1 MQNRKMKV
9 KAVWLYVIT
18 ALMLGTIAAVIYWS
32 DPFSTFSSRER
43 DFAVENIEEVD
54 RIELTSNTNRLSLEK
69 NGEMWRVNGAFE
81 VRSRA
86 MLVLI
91 DALANLQAEAPVSKK
106 QLPRI
111 QEHLLEEGI
120 RVQIFKGRR
129 ELKNFVVSRKD
140 FAKNTYM
147 SMEGAALPYR
157 VHIPA
162 FAGQVATLFQIAQN
176 YWRSPMIFDIK
187 PQEIKQVIVQ
197 YPEKTSAGFEL
208 NAANNGY
215 YTLENTSGNE
225 IESINDDRIARYL
238 AFFQAVKYEKIMA
251 DGEHK
256 LRDSLMKAT
265 PWVHIKVKSHG
276 GDVGTLEVFRKPA
289 SGKKDAFGQR
299 SEFDLDKAYAL
310 LNGSEEIIQI
320 QYFVFD
326 PIFKEIDYFRMP

>member
-32 DPFSTFSSRER
+32 DPFSTFSARER
-43 DFAVENIEEVD
+43 DFAVDDIEEVD
-54 RIELTSNTNRLSLEK
+54 KVELTSNNNSLSLK
-69 NGEMWRVNGAFE
+69 KKGEMWRVNGAFE

-86 MLVLI
+86 MLVLL
-91 DALANLQAEAPVSKK
+91 DALAHLQAGAPVSKK

-120 RVQIFKGRR
+120 RVQVYYGRR
-129 ELKNFVVSRKD
+129 ELKRFIVSRKD
-140 FAKNTYM
+140 FAEKTYM
-147 SMEGAALPYR
+147 LMEGAALPYQ

-162 FAGQVATLFQIAQN
+162 FSGQVATLFQIDQN

-187 PQEIKQVIVQ
+187 PQEIEQVSVQ
-197 YPEKTSAGFEL
+197 YPEKTSSGFEL
-208 NAANNGY
+208 NVTANGY
-215 YTLENTSGNE
+215 YSLQTVSGNE
-225 IESINDDRIARYL
+225 VKSINDERIARYL
-238 AFFQAVKYEKIMA
+238 AFFQAVKYEKILA
-251 DGEHK
+251 DDKHK
-256 LRDSLMKAT
+256 LRDSLMTAT
-265 PWVHIKVKSHG
+265 PWVQIHVKSHG
-276 GDVGTLEVFRKPA
+276 GDVSTLEVFRKPA
-289 SGKKDAFGQR
+289 SGKKDAFGQT
-299 SEFDLDKAYAL
+299 SEFDLDRAYAL

>member
-1 MQNRKMKV
+1 MQNKKMKV

-32 DPFSTFSSRER
+32 NPFSTFSARER
-43 DFAVENIEEVD
+43 EFAVEEVEEIDKIKLTTNVD
-54 RIELTSNTNRLSLEK
+54 QLTLEK
-69 NGEMWRVNGAFE
+69 QGEMWRVNGAFE

-129 ELKNFVVSRKD
+129 EFKSFIVSRKD
-140 FAKNTYM
+140 FTEKTYM
-147 SMEGAALPYR
+147 LMEGAALPYQ

-162 FAGQVATLFQIAQN
+162 FAGQVATLFQIDQN
-176 YWRSPMIFDIK
+176 YWRSPMVFDIK
-187 PQEIKQVIVQ
+187 PQEIEQVNVQ
-197 YPEKTSAGFEL
+197 YPDNTSDGFKL
-208 NAANNGY
+208 NATANGY
-215 YTLENTSGNE
+215 YTLENNSGDE
-225 IESINDDRIARYL
+225 VESVNDERIARYL
-238 AFFQAVKYEKIMA
+238 AFFQAVKYEKILE
-251 DGEHK
+251 GSNEH

-265 PWVHIKVKSHG
+265 PWVHIQVTSHG
-276 GDVGTLEVFRKPA
+276 GDVSTLEVFRKPA
-289 SGKKDAFGQR
+289 SGKKDAFGQV

-310 LNGSEEIIQI
+310 LNSSEEIIQI